1 MSNDEMKDIIKIV
14 KSFEDSRLLPEG
26 VSEIIQSEAKKQR
39 GGFLSML
46 LGTLCASL
54 LRNILIC
61 KGAIAKRQGR
71 GINRAGEGIV
81 RAGYWNKKSQKTR
94 KKDKILKT
102 KWTFDATSFF
112 N

>member
-81 RAGYWNKKSQKTR
+81 RAGYWNKKKSKN
-94 KKDKILKT
+94 KKKRQDSENKMDFWCHLIL
-102 KWTFDATSFF
+102 
-112 N
+112 